1 MMTDIATDALH
12 LESERRLD
20 VYKKVTWRLIPFLL
34 VCYLCSYLDRIN
46 VGFAKL
52 EMLSELQ
59 FSETV
64 YGLGAGLFFV
74 GYVIFEIP
82 SNMVMMRVGARIW
95 IARIMVTWGILSA
108 ATMLVQTPTQ
118 FYIVRFL
125 LGVAEAGF
133 IPAILYYL
141 TIWYPSDQRG
151 RVTALFLA
159 GIPLAGVIGGPLS
172 GWIMKMFHGHFGWSG
187 WQWMFF
193 IEAVPTVLFGVMAF
207 FYLDR
212 SVHEAKW
219 LTPEEKATIEK
230 DLANENKSKELTSIR
245 AGLTH
250 PTVLLLSGIYFFF
263 TMGLYG
269 VSFWLPSIIRAAG
282 VSDVLQV
289 GMLTAIPYAGALVA
303 MYLIG
308 RSSDARKERRWHL
321 AVPAAVGGIALIFSA
336 IYDTDVVM
344 ALIFLT
350 VATAGIITCIP
361 QFYTLPPAI
370 LAGAAAAMGLAL
382 ANSVGSVAGFVSP
395 FLLGWVKDATGSTN
409 AGVIVLAVALF
420 IGAALVLTLS
430 PRKFN
435 R

>member
-1 MMTDIATDALH
+1 MTDIATDALH